1 MTEKSRY
8 FEGLVEGEEFRSVT
22 RTIAEYDLYTF
33 AGLTGDL
40 TDFHISTEAAK
51 ASVFGQRPAHGMLL
65 VSIANGLYNR
75 IGITDETGMAL
86 AGIEWRF
93 LKPGFIGDTVHL
105 VVSVEKKREVTKPD
119 RGLVFW
125 KARLCNQH
133 GDVLCEGRMI
143 RMVRRLPAA
152 DLQRKSKRT
161 T

>member
-8 FEGLVEGEEFRSVT
+8 FEELVEGEEFRSPT
-22 RTIAEYDLYTF
+22 RTIAECDLYTF

-93 LKPGFIGDTVHL
+93 LSPGFIGDTIYL
-105 VVSVEKKREVTKPD
+105 VVSVQRKREVSKTD

-125 KARLCNQH
+125 MARLMNQR
-133 GDVLCEGRMI
+133 GEVLSEGHMI
-143 RMVRRLPAA
+143 RMVRRLPEAA
-152 DLQRKSKRT
+152 LAPKRNRT
-161 T
+161 A

>member
-8 FEGLVEGEEFRSVT
+8 FEELVEGEEFRSPT

-51 ASVFGQRPAHGMLL
+51 TSVFGQRPAHGMLL
-65 VSIANGLYNR
+65 TSIANGLFNR
-75 IGITDETGMAL
+75 IGVTDETGMAL

-93 LKPGFIGDTVHL
+93 LSPGFIGDTIHL
-105 VVSVEKKREVTKPD
+105 VVSVEKKREVTELD

-125 KARLCNQH
+125 KAQLRNQRAE
-133 GDVLCEGRMI
+133 VVCEGRMI
-143 RMVRRLPAA
+143 RMVRRV
-152 DLQRKSKRT
+152 QT
-161 T
+161 TGSQ